1 MKRWNKFIA
10 ILLTVFMLF
19 SLAGCM
25 TGDYNWAIGGGTNG
39 GNKDSLSGAPELDDD
54 PSNDFTVTLKADGQ
68 PYSPRMEM
76 YVRWNDGFSIHTAP
90 VDKNGVARIDGLDGD
105 YRVTLSAV
113 PNEYTYDPNGNIATN
128 DERNIILN
136 LYTLNRLTG
145 GGTGMYDCYNFTKTG
160 VYCATITSP
169 NDAIFFQYAPDRS
182 GTYTIESWA
191 DTTAD
196 NINPYIDVYIG
207 SSAWKQYVYTTDDG
221 GAMGS
226 YTINFIHTVQIADEN
241 ISSGGQAVYTF
252 AVKAESKNNKYPIT
266 ITFAVKR
273 DGNFELGGV
282 DSISGNE
289 MVVSQHDF
297 SNYDVAAHT
306 YDKSLYKM
314 KYPEYKFEGMSNV
327 YVFDEAGFKIWKIED
342 GGDDFYHVYNK
353 EAYPETDGYG
363 PILYAHITSACRFI
377 DASFSRIEYNANNE
391 TINNALRVR
400 GKNYKQLIEGYDYI
414 STYGNINGGSYY
426 CVSDCTCHDAS
437 VSTANWACTPACQN
451 CTPNC
456 RRCPEEL
463 IGKKGYKEFANS
475 DGMVAVTAELKD
487 FLLGYSSKQTFF
499 YDGRG
504 SLETSMTGGKYFQA
518 VGESGWLFACAY
530 YEKF

>member
-1 MKRWNKFIA
+1 MKKWNKFIA

-19 SLAGCM
+19 SLAGC
-25 TGDYNWAIGGGTNG
+25 TGEYQGAIGGGIFG
-39 GNKDSLSGAPELDDD
+39 GGGDSISGAPELDDD

-90 VDKNGVARIDGLDGD
+90 VDKSGVARIDGLDGD

-145 GGTGMYDCYNFTKTG
+145 SGTGPYDCYNFTKTG
-160 VYCATITSP
+160 VYCATINSP

-207 SSAWKQYVYTTDDG
+207 SSAWKQYAYTTDDG
-221 GAMGS
+221 GAVGS

-289 MVVSQHDF
+289 MVVPKHDF

-306 YDKSLYKM
+306 YDKSLYTM

-327 YVFDEAGFKIWKIED
+327 YVFDEANFKIWEID
-342 GGDDFYHVYNK
+342 NGGDGFYHVYNK
-353 EAYPETDGYG
+353 DAYPDTDGYG
-363 PILYAHITSACRFI
+363 PILYAHIASTCRFI
-377 DASFSRIEYNANNE
+377 DRPFDKIEYDANGA
-391 TINNALRVR
+391 TDNNALRVN

-414 STYGNINGGSYY
+414 STFGNINGGSYY
-426 CVSDCTCHDAS
+426 CTTDCTCHDAS
-437 VSTANWACTPACQN
+437 VSKKNWACPPSCTN

-463 IGKKGYKEFANS
+463 MGKKGYKEFVNP

-504 SLETSMTGGKYFQA
+504 TLETNMTNGKYFQA

-530 YEKF
+530 YEKI